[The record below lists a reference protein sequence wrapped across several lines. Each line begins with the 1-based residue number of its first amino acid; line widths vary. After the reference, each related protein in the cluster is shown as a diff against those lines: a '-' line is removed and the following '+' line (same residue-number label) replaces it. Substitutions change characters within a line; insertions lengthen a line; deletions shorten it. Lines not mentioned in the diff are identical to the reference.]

1 MRLACMLDLLLS
13 FLFLEGDFLS
23 IISFLLRSIIINED
37 ASWAFPVNSP
47 LKKREEEAQGFG
59 PRLETSR
66 SQYSST
72 ILPSKWCFL
81 LIILYHPGEAYWGQ
95 HVHNK
100 CIAGL
105 LQKKPRE
112 KILHYTKGKKK
123 REEEVLL
130 GQILIAHS
138 FSRVYSSLFIYSI

>member
-105 LQKKPRE
+105 LQKNHVK
-112 KILHYTKGKKK
+112 KYYTTLKGRRKGK
-123 REEEVLL
+123 
-130 GQILIAHS
+130 QS
-138 FSRVYSSLFIYSI
+138 FAWPNPYHTFIFSCLFITFYL